1 MPFARPLLAAGLL
14 GLLATTA
21 LVPAHAQQVYRIV
34 GPDGRVT
41 FSDKPPVE
49 NARGSA
55 AGSGAA
61 QGTAG
66 GGNLPFELRQ
76 ITSRFPVTLYTGPN
90 CGPCGSGKAFL
101 SSRGIPFVEKTV
113 ATNEDID
120 ALQRLAGD
128 ASLPLLTVGA
138 QQVKGYSDAEWAQYL
153 DAAGYPKNSQLPS
166 SFRNPPAS
174 PMVAL
179 QRPAGTPAAPN
190 TAANAAP
197 ADNGQAGTG
206 EAGVVVNRR
215 AAGTGATSAV
225 PPRQA
230 PDRSNPAGITF

>member
-1 MPFARPLLAAGLL
+1 MPVTRSLIAAGLL
-14 GLLATTA
+14 AAVLLPSAN
-21 LVPAHAQQVYRIV
+21 AQQVYRIV

-49 NARGSA
+49 NNARAGA

-61 QGTAG
+61 QAAAG
-66 GGNLPFELRQ
+66 GGTLPFELRQ
-76 ITSRFPVTLYTGPN
+76 ITGKYPVTLYTGPN

-113 ATNEDID
+113 ASNEDID

-138 QQVKGYSDAEWAQYL
+138 QQIKGYSDAEWAQYL
-153 DAAGYPKNSQLPS
+153 DAAGYPKSSQLPA

-174 PMVAL
+174 PMVAI
-179 QRPAGTPAAPN
+179 QRPAANPGNPPTSGQAAPGN
-190 TAANAAP
+190 
-197 ADNGQAGTG
+197 
-206 EAGVVVNRR
+206 EASETVVNRR
-215 AAGTGATSAV
+215 AAGAGAGQ
-225 PPRQA
+225 PRPAA